1 MVGVGGCGPVVV
13 VEVGVGGTGKGEDG
27 ERIKRG
33 RREEGEGGET
43 GVSKEAVWSRSWAV
57 NRVCPRSK

>member
-1 MVGVGGCGPVVV
+1 MVVDK
-13 VEVGVGGTGKGEDG
+13 VGVGGTGKGEGG